1 MTTAG
6 TDTAAGLAA
15 PDVLVLGEPLVELST
30 SEPFGHGTALRLAF
44 SGDALNAAAA
54 AAAAGAHVALLAR
67 VPDDELGDALVA
79 RVAELGVDP
88 GALIRVPGQH
98 GVYFTH
104 IDPEGRRQ
112 FAYARSGSAGS
123 ALCPDDLPEELV
135 VSAGVVLAS
144 GITAAV
150 SASAAAAVV
159 RAAELAGR
167 FVYDPNFR
175 PRLTSAEAAA
185 TTLRQ
190 VAPRAALVTPSWPDE
205 ARSLLGLGDE
215 ATARD
220 AVAAARALGA
230 AAVALTRG
238 PAGVLVDT
246 GTDVVDV
253 PAVPPPQVV
262 DQTGAGDVFSGTI
275 AARLALG
282 DDLLDAVRLG
292 TAAASLSVQGRGG
305 TGYLPSL
312 EETRKAVEGV
322 SA

>member
-1 MTTAG
+1 MVP
-6 TDTAAGLAA
+6 AAV

-30 SEPFGHGTALRLAF
+30 PEPFRDGAAMRLAF

-54 AAAAGAHVALLAR
+54 AAAAGAHTALLAR

-79 RVAELGVDP
+79 RVEELGVDP
-88 GALIRVPGQH
+88 GALVRVPGQH

-123 ALCPDDLPEELV
+123 TLGPQDLTERLV
-135 VSAGVVLAS
+135 AGAGVVLAS

-150 SASAAAAVV
+150 SASAAAALV
-159 RAAELAGR
+159 RAAELAER

-175 PRLTSAEAAA
+175 PRLTSAEEAAA
-185 TTLRQ
+185 MLRR
-190 VAPRAALVTPSWPDE
+190 VAPRAALLTPSWPEE
-205 ARSLLGLGDE
+205 ARSLLGLGE
-215 ATARD
+215 KATAQD
-220 AVAAARALGA
+220 AVVAARELGA

-246 GTDVVDV
+246 GTEQLDV
-253 PAVPPPQVV
+253 PAVPPPTVV
-262 DQTGAGDVFSGTI
+262 DQTGAGDVFSGTV
-275 AARLALG
+275 AARMALG
-282 DDLLDAVRLG
+282 DDLLDAVRFG

-305 TGYLPSL
+305 TGHVPTW
-312 EETRKAVEGV
+312 EETRTTADGV